1 MYPTVQQYSDA
12 GLLGMLKIGAIALCD
27 SHNSAAL
34 KKQMEAG

>member
-1 MYPTVQQYSDA
+1 MYPIVQQCSDA
-12 GLLGMLKIGAIALCD
+12 GLIGMIETGAIALCD